1 MGKISFFLDSIIWKI
16 EYRIRAAKN
25 LIKWHRIIWEDKQS
39 DYSNLLI
46 ILEHK
51 LKLQSEYWQ
60 SQEGSEAEKNSRYC
74 KICSKLAEIVR
85 DEYYLYELM
94 SSYRM
99 LIGGPNGVTQDKNDK
114 LQSYLDRHKR
124 HQKRMYRS
132 TSSGVNVLD
141 PKTRQEQEMIAM
153 DIASYKHRKAR
164 RLLFKIMYH
173 QLENWTEE

>member
-1 MGKISFFLDSIIWKI
+1 MGKISSFLGSVIWKI
-16 EYRIRAAKN
+16 EYKIRSAKN
-25 LIKWHRIIWEDKQS
+25 LGRWHKIIWEDKQS

-60 SQEGSEAEKNSRYC
+60 SQEGPEAEKNARYC
-74 KICSKLAEIVR
+74 KICSDLAEKVR
-85 DEYYLYELM
+85 NEYYLYELM

-99 LIGGPNGVTQDKNDK
+99 LIGGDNGVSQDKNEK

-132 TSSGVNVLD
+132 VSFGVNRLN
-141 PKTRQEQEMIAM
+141 PKNRQEQETIAM

-173 QLENWTEE
+173 QLENWAE